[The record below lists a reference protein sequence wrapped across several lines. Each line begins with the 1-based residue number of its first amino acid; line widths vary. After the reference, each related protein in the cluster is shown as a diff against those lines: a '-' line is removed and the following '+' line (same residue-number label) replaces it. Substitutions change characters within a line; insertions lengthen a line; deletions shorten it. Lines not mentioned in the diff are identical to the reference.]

1 MTWSFSARKATFAR
15 RKLLP
20 SLYQLE
26 KAGQLN
32 PDTRIIGVGRA
43 DWDKAAYTKV
53 VREALETFMKETIDE
68 GLWDTLSA
76 HLRIFVISMSMT
88 LLHSTVSARCWIKK
102 IVSPLTTLP
111 CRPALLA
118 QFAKG
123 LARQN

>member
-1 MTWSFSARKATFAR
+1 MTWSFSARKATLR
-15 RKLLP
+15 VVNCCLP
-20 SLYQLE
+20 CINW

-76 HLRIFVISMSMT
+76 RLDFCNLDVNDTAAFSRLGAM
-88 LLHSTVSARCWIKK
+88 LDQK